1 MGKEKDLK
9 YYTLKEDQEGVVMN
23 AYLSIPQ
30 DSLIDSIMHNLE
42 LARKGK
48 ISPEKATKLAVDGF
62 DKMIK
67 EAKTHSAISMEKY
80 RNAMARGQEQLNVF
94 LDNQLFNLFFM
105 ANFQTY
111 IDHNF
116 SKDSKE
122 YVMLH
127 RYIKNR
133 MNYPLDEDELQAGK
147 MGHINVKSYYKSLLY
162 KIFKNEE
169 SLKI

>member
-94 LDNQLFNLFFM
+94 LDNQLFLWCSRFLY
-105 ANFQTY
+105 QVY
-111 IDHNF
+111 QSH
-116 SKDSKE
+116 
-122 YVMLH
+122 YYLMLNH
-127 RYIKNR
+127 
-133 MNYPLDEDELQAGK
+133 L
-147 MGHINVKSYYKSLLY
+147 
-162 KIFKNEE
+162 
-169 SLKI
+169 